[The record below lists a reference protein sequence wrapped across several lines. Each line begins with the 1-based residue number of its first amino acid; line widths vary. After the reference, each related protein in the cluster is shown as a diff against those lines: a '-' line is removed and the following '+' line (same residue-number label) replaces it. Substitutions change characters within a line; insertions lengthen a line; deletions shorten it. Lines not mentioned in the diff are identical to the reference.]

1 VTAAK
6 LCSKNAYEI
15 EKHTSFR
22 ALLLN
27 DLKKYPELFT
37 IYESKDTAN
46 QLPQIIGLGVRNLEG
61 QIMMLELNRLDFAVS
76 TGSACQIGQQHAS
89 KAMMALR
96 IDQQKAKEF
105 IRISLGA
112 STTAETVSALTSSL
126 LKVVEQFKGK

>member
-37 IYESKDTAN
+37 IYESKDTAY
-46 QLPQIIGLGVRNLEG
+46 QLPQIIGLGVKNLEG
-61 QIMMLELNRLDFAVS
+61 QLMMLELNRLVFAVS
-76 TGSACQIGQQHAS
+76 TGSACQIGQRHA
-89 KAMMALR
+89 
-96 IDQQKAKEF
+96 
-105 IRISLGA
+105 
-112 STTAETVSALTSSL
+112 
-126 LKVVEQFKGK
+126 